1 MGTRT
6 PSRILVTACAVAL
19 TLAASACGKSGR
31 TSDGG
36 GSGGGTLVW
45 ALSQGTEATFRA
57 SAKDWN
63 KAHPNQKIDIQY
75 FQNDPY
81 KQKLRAAVGAGNGP
95 VLFENWG
102 GGVLKSYVKA
112 GKVADL
118 SPELNKNPQW
128 KNRIIPSVLESTT
141 FGGKVYGVPINGVQ
155 PVVLYYNKQ
164 LFEKV
169 DAQPPKTWDDL
180 LALVKK
186 FKAAGIDPLSMG
198 GSSKWPYLMWLEYLV
213 DRIGGPEVFANIV
226 AGKKDAWS
234 DPAVLEAAEKIKQLV
249 DAGGFAK
256 GFASV
261 SADTGQAEAQLYT
274 GKAAMLLQG
283 SWAYANMQKGAP
295 KFISGGHLGWTDF
308 PAVEGGKG
316 ARTNVVGNPANF
328 YSLSAQAGA
337 KEKKTAVSYLKDG
350 VYNDDYVDH
359 LLASGNVPPVKDLDA
374 KVKRSENSDW
384 LSYVYDMTRDAKS
397 FQLSWDQ
404 ALRPELGNDLL
415 TNLDR
420 LFLGQ
425 ISPAKFCR
433 QMDKAAS

>member
-1 MGTRT
+1 MATRI
-6 PSRILVTACAVAL
+6 PSRILVTACAAALAL
-19 TLAASACGKSGR
+19 TASACGKSGR
-31 TSDGG
+31 TSEGG

-45 ALSQGTEATFRA
+45 ALSQGTESTFRA

-63 KAHPNQKIDIQY
+63 KAHPDRKVEIQY

-102 GGVLKSYVKA
+102 GGVLENYVKA

-118 SPELNKNPQW
+118 TPELNKSPKW
-128 KNRIIPSVLESTT
+128 KNRIIPSVLEATT
-141 FGGKVYGVPINGVQ
+141 FGGKIYGVPINGVQ

-164 LFEKV
+164 LFRKADV
-169 DAQPPKTWDDL
+169 RPPKTWDDL
-180 LALVKK
+180 LTSVKK
-186 FKAAGIDPLSMG
+186 LKARGIAPLSMG

-213 DRIGGPEVFANIV
+213 DRIGGPEVFAHIA
-226 AGKKDAWS
+226 AGEKNAWS
-234 DPAVLEAAEKIKQLV
+234 DPAVLEAADKIEQLV

-261 SADTGQAEAQLYT
+261 SADTGQAEAQMYT

-283 SWAYANMQKGAP
+283 SWAYANIQTGSP
-295 KFISGGHLGWTDF
+295 KFISGGHLGWSDF

-316 ARTNVVGNPANF
+316 AAADVVGNPANF
-328 YSLSAQAGA
+328 HSLSAQATA
-337 KEKKTAVSYLKDG
+337 EEKKTAVSYLKDG
-350 VYNDDYVDH
+350 VYDDSYVDR
-359 LLASGNVPPVKDLDA
+359 LLSTGNVPPVKGLDA
-374 KVKRSENSDW
+374 RIKRAENADW
-384 LSYVYDMTRDAKS
+384 LSHVYGMTRDAKN

-404 ALRPELGNDLL
+404 ALSPGLGNALL
-415 TNLDR
+415 THLEQ

-425 ISPAKFCR
+425 ISPEKFCR